1 MGTGIRAGRTP
12 RLVLLAGLCATAC
25 GLSAGAASAQAA
37 NWQCRGSAASSA
49 TAGNPALE
57 PVVANSGFSPCVN
70 ATTGPSDAG
79 PPAGQPG
86 TLRTGT
92 GSAATSIAPATG
104 PAAVQAIGA
113 VGRIENAA
121 IALGPGGAVTLGV
134 RQAIARVSGGCA
146 AGAPALAGSGD
157 VSGLSVNGTELPLAQ
172 AIAQLSAALAP
183 LGQVV
188 DLRLNEE
195 IRDATTLSHRALH
208 LRVLTAAGTPL
219 EDVILGEARGGF
231 IGAVCQDTGTGA
243 GAGVAG
249 TGFTAPGTDPCPR
262 GSTLDAPTGFCVI
275 REPGSGVQGERV
287 IRVGRPFEGP
297 SGGTVIAL
305 DQARRRFHSACL
317 SGPGPQFAV
326 VGTNRND
333 RITGTNRADRILLLA
348 GKDRGDGGR
357 GADCI
362 DGGTGRDV
370 LSGAQDRDRVYGMA
384 GNDSINGGP
393 AADRL
398 SGGTGNDTINAAF
411 GADHVSGGSGRD
423 AINVATAGPRAHVSC
438 GAGRDTVRLNASER
452 RTARGCERM
461 LILPDKRLKRRR

>member
-25 GLSAGAASAQAA
+25 GLLSGAASAQAA
-37 NWQCRGSAASSA
+37 NWQCRGSAGSSA
-49 TAGNPALE
+49 TAGNPGFE
-57 PVVANSGFSPCVN
+57 PAVANSAFSPCVSS
-70 ATTGPSDAG
+70 ATGPSDAG

-86 TLRTGT
+86 ALRTGT
-92 GSAATSIAPATG
+92 GSASTTIAPGGG
-104 PAAVQAIGA
+104 PAAAQTIAA
-113 VGRIENAA
+113 VGRIENAG
-121 IALGPGGAVTLGV
+121 IALGPGGALTLGV

-146 AGAPALAGSGD
+146 GGAPALSGSGD
-157 VSGLSVNGTELPLAQ
+157 VTGLSVNGIEVPLAQ

-188 DLRLNEE
+188 DLRVNEE
-195 IRDATTLSHRALH
+195 VRDATTLSHRALH
-208 LRVLTAAGTPL
+208 LRVLTAAGTPV

-231 IGAVCQDTGTGA
+231 AGAVCQDTGDS
-243 GAGVAG
+243 G
-249 TGFTAPGTDPCPR
+249 TGVTPPGIEPCPN
-262 GSTLDAPTGFCVI
+262 GSVLDAPSGFCVI
-275 REPGSGVQGERV
+275 RVAGNGVQGERV

-297 SGGTVIAL
+297 SGGTVVPL
-305 DQARRRFHSACL
+305 DQARRRYKSPCL
-317 SGPGPQFAV
+317 SGAGPQFAV
-326 VGTNRND
+326 VGTNRAD

-348 GKDRGDGGR
+348 GKDHGDGGR

-384 GNDSINGGP
+384 GNDSINGGSET
-393 AADRL
+393 DRL
-398 SGGTGNDTINAAF
+398 SGGTGDDTLNAAF
-411 GADHVSGGSGRD
+411 GADRVMGGPGRD

-452 RTARGCERM
+452 RAARGCERM
-461 LILPDKRLKRRR
+461 LVLPDKRLKRRR

>member
-12 RLVLLAGLCATAC
+12 RLALLAGLFAAAC

-37 NWQCRGSAASSA
+37 NWQCRGSASSSA
-49 TAGNPALE
+49 TAGNPAFE

-70 ATTGPSDAG
+70 SATGPSDAG

-86 TLRTGT
+86 ALRTGT
-92 GSAATSIAPATG
+92 GSAATTIAPATG
-104 PAAVQAIGA
+104 PAAAQAIGA

-146 AGAPALAGSGD
+146 AGAPALTGSGD

-172 AIAQLSAALAP
+172 AVTQLSAALAP

-188 DLRLNEE
+188 DLRVNEE
-195 IRDATTLSHRALH
+195 VRDATTLSHRALH

-231 IGAVCQDTGTGA
+231 AGAVCQDTGTT
-243 GAGVAG
+243 G
-249 TGFTAPGTDPCPR
+249 TTGTTAPGPDPCPN
-262 GSTLDAPTGFCVI
+262 GSTLDAPSGFCVI

-297 SGGTVIAL
+297 SGGTVIPL
-305 DQARRRFHSACL
+305 DQARRRFHSPCL
-317 SGPGPQFAV
+317 SGPGPQFVV
-326 VGTNRND
+326 VGTNGND
-333 RITGTNRADRILLLA
+333 RITGTNHADRMLLLA

-357 GADCI
+357 GNDCI

-370 LSGAQDRDRVYGMA
+370 LSGAQDRDRVYGGA

-393 AADRL
+393 ATDTL

-411 GADHVSGGSGRD
+411 GADHVSGGAGRD
-423 AINVATAGPRAHVSC
+423 AINVATAGPRAHVNC
-438 GAGRDTVRLNASER
+438 GTGRDTVRLNASER
-452 RTARGCERM
+452 RLARGCERM
-461 LILPDKRLKRRR
+461 LVLPDKRLKRRS

>member
-12 RLVLLAGLCATAC
+12 RLALLAGLCATAC
-25 GLSAGAASAQAA
+25 GLLSGAASAEAA

-49 TAGNPALE
+49 TAGNPGFE
-57 PVVANSGFSPCVN
+57 PVVANSAFSPCVS
-70 ATTGPSDAG
+70 AATGPSDAG
-79 PPAGQPG
+79 PPVGQPG

-92 GSAATSIAPATG
+92 GSASTTIAPAG
-104 PAAVQAIGA
+104 APAAAQTIAA
-113 VGRIENAA
+113 VGRIENAG
-121 IALGPGGAVTLGV
+121 IALGPAGAVTLGV
-134 RQAIARVSGGCA
+134 RDAIARVSGGCA
-146 AGAPALAGSGD
+146 GGTPTLSGSGD
-157 VSGLSVNGTELPLAQ
+157 VAGLSVNGTELPLAQ

-188 DLRLNEE
+188 DLRVNEE
-195 IRDATTLSHRALH
+195 VRDASTLSHRALH
-208 LRVLTAAGTPL
+208 LRVLTAAGTPV

-231 IGAVCQDTGTGA
+231 AGAVCQDTGGTGGGTTPPGVQPCPTGA
-243 GAGVAG
+243 V
-249 TGFTAPGTDPCPR
+249 
-262 GSTLDAPTGFCVI
+262 LDAPTGFCVI
-275 REPGSGVQGERV
+275 RVPGNGVQGERV

-297 SGGTVIAL
+297 SGGTVVAL
-305 DQARRRFHSACL
+305 DQARKRYKSPCL

-326 VGTNRND
+326 VGTTKND

-384 GNDSINGGP
+384 GNDSINGGSET
-393 AADRL
+393 DRL
-398 SGGTGNDTINAAF
+398 SGGTGNDTINAAY
-411 GADHVSGGSGRD
+411 GADTVVGGTGRD

-438 GAGRDTVRLNASER
+438 GAGRDTVRLNASEKR
-452 RTARGCERM
+452 RARGCERM
-461 LILPDKRLKRRR
+461 LVLPDKRVARRR

>member
-12 RLVLLAGLCATAC
+12 RLALLAGLCATAC
-25 GLSAGAASAQAA
+25 GLLSGAASAQAA
-37 NWQCRGSAASSA
+37 NWECRGSAGSSA
-49 TAGNPALE
+49 TAGNPGFE
-57 PVVANSGFSPCVN
+57 PVVANSAFSPCV
-70 ATTGPSDAG
+70 TSTSGPSDAG

-92 GSAATSIAPATG
+92 GSASTSITPAGG
-104 PAAVQAIGA
+104 PPAVQTIAAVGQ
-113 VGRIENAA
+113 IENAG

-134 RQAIARVSGGCA
+134 RQATARVSGGCA
-146 AGAPALAGSGD
+146 GGTPALTGSGD
-157 VSGLSVNGTELPLAQ
+157 VAGLSVNGTELPLAQ

-188 DLRLNEE
+188 DLRVNEE
-195 IRDATTLSHRALH
+195 VRDATTLSHRALH
-208 LRVLTAAGTPL
+208 LRVLTAAGTPV

-231 IGAVCQDTGTGA
+231 AGAVCQDTG
-243 GAGVAG
+243 G
-249 TGFTAPGTDPCPR
+249 TGTGPGTGTTPSGIQPCPN
-262 GSTLDAPTGFCVI
+262 GSVLDAPTGFCVI
-275 REPGSGVQGERV
+275 RVPGSGVQGERV

-297 SGGTVIAL
+297 SGGTVVPL
-305 DQARRRFHSACL
+305 DQARRRFKSPCL
-317 SGPGPQFAV
+317 SGPGPKFAV
-326 VGTNRND
+326 LGTNKDD

-393 AADRL
+393 ATDRL
-398 SGGTGNDTINAAF
+398 SGGTGNDTINAAY
-411 GADHVSGGSGRD
+411 GADRVTGGTGRD

-438 GAGRDTVRLNASER
+438 GSGRDTVRLNASER
-452 RTARGCERM
+452 RMARGCERM
-461 LILPDKRLKRRR
+461 LVLPDKRLKRRK

>member
-25 GLSAGAASAQAA
+25 GLLSGAASAQAA
-37 NWQCRGSAASSA
+37 NWECRGSAGASA
-49 TAGNPALE
+49 TAGNPAFE
-57 PVVANSGFSPCVN
+57 PVVANSTFSPC
-70 ATTGPSDAG
+70 ATSSTGPSDAG

-92 GSAATSIAPATG
+92 GSASTSITPPGGPPAVQTI
-104 PAAVQAIGA
+104 AAVGQ
-113 VGRIENAA
+113 IENAG
-121 IALGPGGAVTLGV
+121 IALGTGGAVTLGV

-146 AGAPALAGSGD
+146 GGTPALAGSGE
-157 VSGLSVNGTELPLAQ
+157 VSGLSVNGTELPLEQ
-172 AIAQLSAALAP
+172 AITQLSAALAP

-188 DLRLNEE
+188 DLRVNEE
-195 IRDATTLSHRALH
+195 VRDATTLSHRALH
-208 LRVLTAAGTPL
+208 LRVLNAAGTPV

-231 IGAVCQDTGTGA
+231 AGAVCQDTGDSGTVG
-243 GAGVAG
+243 G
-249 TGFTAPGTDPCPR
+249 TGTTTPRGVEPCPR
-262 GSTLDAPTGFCVI
+262 GSALDAPSGFCVI
-275 REPGSGVQGERV
+275 RVPGSGVQGERV

-297 SGGTVIAL
+297 SGGTVVPL
-305 DQARRRFHSACL
+305 DEARKRFRSPCL
-317 SGPGPQFAV
+317 SGPGPQFAI
-326 VGTNRND
+326 VGTNKAD

-357 GADCI
+357 GADCL

-393 AADRL
+393 SNDVL
-398 SGGTGNDTINAAF
+398 SGGTGNDTINAAY
-411 GADHVSGGSGRD
+411 GADKVTGGAGRD

-438 GAGRDTVRLNASER
+438 GSGRDTVRVNASER

-461 LILPDKRLKRRR
+461 LVLPDKRVKRRK